1 MGKNSNARDGKGM
14 REFPLAVYTAEHGLA
29 WKYPKGEIGFAEL
42 DVCRKA
48 LGPLPDFDAGEKGYE
63 GVWAKEDRVFA
74 LSCFS
79 VKKWDFRGRDA
90 TYLAVTWMPR
100 ELAAGV
106 NFEALLSTSVFHVA
120 SHSPEEHFEADVGRQ
135 EKEWEGDFSGV
146 GREIRE
152 SIAGEELRW
161 RRNEG
166 ESRVRRLAARVGR
179 RTLETVTVAPAEQA
193 ETEWENGVGEAGALR
208 EAQGGQHG
216 RWRIPAMVAAVAM
229 VVLLLALGWLA
240 WKQRTA
246 QQTIL
251 KGELQQLQRE
261 VDALEGQLPKM
272 REQLRPDGTE
282 SEARKNGVIESPA
295 EATGMLA
302 ADDDELMTNGEV
314 R

>member
-1 MGKNSNARDGKGM
+1 M

-42 DVCRKA
+42 DACRKA
-48 LGPLPDFDAGEKGYE
+48 LGPLPDFDAGEKGFE
-63 GVWAKEDRVFA
+63 GVWAKGDRVFA

-106 NFEALLSTSVFHVA
+106 NFETLLSTSVFHVA
-120 SHSPEEHFEADVGRQ
+120 SHSPEEHFEADVERQ
-135 EKEWEGDFSGV
+135 GKEQEGDFSGV

-179 RTLETVTVAPAEQA
+179 NTRETVTVAPAEQA

-208 EAQGGQHG
+208 EAQSGQHG
-216 RWRIPAMVAAVAM
+216 RWWIPAMVAAVAM

-246 QQTIL
+246 QQKTEDIVL
-251 KGELQQLQRE
+251 KGELQRLQRE
-261 VDALEGQLPKM
+261 ADALEGQLRKM
-272 REQLRPDGTE
+272 KEQLRPVGTE